1 MAYLAESEQFPA
13 LHSAAVQS
21 QLGPPHRERGALFNL
36 QSQLLLH
43 VSTDRGKRRQRRD
56 SNRIVSELRTWQEL
70 GVGYVFLSI

>member
-1 MAYLAESEQFPA
+1 M
-13 LHSAAVQS
+13 
-21 QLGPPHRERGALFNL
+21 
-36 QSQLLLH
+36 LLLH